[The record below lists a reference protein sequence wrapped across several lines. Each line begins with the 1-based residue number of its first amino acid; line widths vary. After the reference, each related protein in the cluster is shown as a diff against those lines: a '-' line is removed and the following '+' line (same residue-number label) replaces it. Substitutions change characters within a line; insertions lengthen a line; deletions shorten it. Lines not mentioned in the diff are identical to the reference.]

1 MFYRSVRAVEARRD
15 KRGREQPDKGRR
27 STSMEGGDDYAR
39 LAATKYF
46 RDFLAAGSATSTS
59 ERTITAMQQKKQH
72 LQAYSPTP
80 FGFQRSDPA
89 HEKSGSTGELS
100 RHSHEAEVVQMM
112 ERWDAE
118 RWTYQGDRGR
128 ADEAMRTD
136 KARRKALACL
146 DRSRDPSE
154 QHSPL
159 KSRLVSRAGLQLANV
174 RNLTSDR
181 ETAPECLISERG
193 RRCAP

>member
-1 MFYRSVRAVEARRD
+1 MSRLWDRTGVALHILDMGGQAIDTSTAIGRMFL
-15 KRGREQPDKGRR
+15 
-27 STSMEGGDDYAR
+27 TM
-39 LAATKYF
+39 T
-46 RDFLAAGSATSTS
+46 AGFAEFERNQTS

-80 FGFQRSDPA
+80 FGFERSGPA
-89 HEKSGSTGELS
+89 HEKSGLPAELS

-136 KARRKALACL
+136 KARRKALVCL

-159 KSRLVSRAGLQLANV
+159 KNPPGFPSGAS
-174 RNLTSDR
+174 TCECMESHPPDR